1 MREMSIAA
9 LALCMVVASVS
20 TGRAA
25 APQARGEGW
34 FLRHRPS
41 PGLAELGLHAGAFF
55 PRNHEL
61 YGPRVAYEPLRS
73 AGPELGLRFAYY
85 PLAALG
91 LELESAVMPTRTTI
105 TDSPATVVAARGHL
119 IAQLPYRLA
128 PFVLVGYGALV
139 QSSRRLG
146 NDLDSALHYGG
157 GLKLFL
163 TRWVA
168 LRLDLRANA
177 TGQHGSTG
185 GRTQHLEALVG
196 VSVTLGRRADPRNQ
210 AVPQDRCRANATNT
224 CADVEGPRP

>member
-9 LALCMVVASVS
+9 LALGLVFASAS
-20 TGRAA
+20 TSRAA
-25 APQARGEGW
+25 APPARGEGW
-34 FLRHRPS
+34 FLRHRPG
-41 PGLAELGLHAGAFF
+41 PGLAELGLHGGAFF

-61 YGPRVAYEPLRS
+61 YGPRFAYEPLRS

-85 PLAALG
+85 PLAFLG

-128 PFVLVGYGALV
+128 PFVLVGYGALI

-157 GLKLFL
+157 GLKLFV

-168 LRLDLRANA
+168 LRLDFRANA
-177 TGQHGSTG
+177 TGQHGTTG

-196 VSVTLGRRADPRNQ
+196 VSVTLGRRPLTARARP
-210 AVPQDRCRANATNT
+210 DRSPAPKDSPPPAAR
-224 CADVEGPRP
+224 VEGPRP